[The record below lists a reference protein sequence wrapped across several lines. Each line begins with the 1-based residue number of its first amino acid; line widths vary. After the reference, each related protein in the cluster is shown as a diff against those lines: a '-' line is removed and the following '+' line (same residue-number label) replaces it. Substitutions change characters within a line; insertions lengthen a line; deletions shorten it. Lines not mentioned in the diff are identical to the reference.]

1 MIIIQTTMA
10 EPVGQD
16 KPEWELTDDEMRENA
31 IRLAFGGDRAKFEE
45 FCRVLQERIPDNI
58 AAVLG
63 GSSVMGHS
71 HEGDPYDAEG
81 PGSSDLDIYLIGN
94 AAIDFFTLD
103 GFWIPG
109 IHSHPIKDGDEE
121 IAPGLKPLRHDL
133 KAIVGREVTLQAS
146 QNFYYWFRER
156 WLGQPYLL
164 LAGTLD
170 KDDKNAEGNEL

>member
-1 MIIIQTTMA
+1 MA

-16 KPEWELTDDEMRENA
+16 KPESELTDEEMRENA
-31 IRLAFGGDRAKFEE
+31 VRLAFAGDRDKFAA
-45 FCRVLQERIPDNI
+45 FCRVLEEKIPENT

-71 HEGDPYDAEG
+71 FEGDPYDADG

-94 AAIDFFTLD
+94 AAIDHFTLE

-109 IHSHPIKDGDEE
+109 IHSHPVKDGDEE
-121 IAPGLKPLRHDL
+121 IAPGLKPLRHEL
-133 KAIVGREVTLQAS
+133 MAMVGREVTLQAS
-146 QNFYYWFRER
+146 QSFYYWFREKL
-156 WLGQPYLL
+156 LGQPYLL

-170 KDDKNAEGNEL
+170 KDDKNADGNEL